1 MDTNK
6 EVILKAINDFY
17 GNDGYCEEME
27 EEFNSLAEFIANR
40 LKEEE

>member
-17 GNDGYCEEME
+17 GNDDYCEEMK
-27 EEFNSLAEFIANR
+27 EEFNNLAEFITNR
-40 LKEEE
+40 IKEEK

>member
-1 MDTNK
+1 MGTNK

-27 EEFNSLAEFIANR
+27 EEFNSLAEFIASR
-40 LKEEE
+40 IKEEE